1 MSNIK
6 VIKKDAII
14 DIKVGTGFLQKLQ
27 KLMIH
32 IISDV
37 SPEQLAEYK
46 KEAENFKQDSE
57 FSEDWMEHLTT
68 ISVLVKEIEQQA
80 ETQGYTYDREESS
93 TEEN

>member
-14 DIKVGTGFLQKLQ
+14 DIKIGTGFLQKLQ

-32 IISDV
+32 IIADV
-37 SPEQLAEYK
+37 TPEQLAEYK

-80 ETQGYTYDREESS
+80 ETQGYTYDRDESS
-93 TEEN
+93 IEEN